1 MKSIKRITMLYAVAV
16 LFLLIAVSAL
26 AGCTGNNGTKI
37 KNISVNST
45 GAKTVYYYGEELDT
59 GGLVVTAHMKDGT
72 SREVDL
78 NECVFEGF
86 SSFYAIEGLPV
97 TVNYRGNV
105 AEYGI
110 TVIVTKESLLEG
122 LGNDKTLASGF
133 LQEGRN
139 IIDKYGTERINETV
153 FYGASNFAYWKD
165 AMEKDL
171 KPYKVQNHAFGG
183 SSDKDLV
190 AYAPY
195 LLYPYNPSFV
205 FFQTGSNDY
214 VQSSK
219 PTDEEKIKEAMD
231 YKKQMFSAFHEIMPD
246 STFIV
251 MAGILL
257 PGRAEYLG
265 MTQEINRQLK
275 EYCDSLD
282 YLRFVDSEA
291 MTYDSDAGFKDNLFL
306 SDKIHLT
313 PAARIIWSERY
324 ILPELEAIGA
334 PRYAEL

>member
-1 MKSIKRITMLYAVAV
+1 M
-16 LFLLIAVSAL
+16 
-26 AGCTGNNGTKI
+26 
-37 KNISVNST
+37 
-45 GAKTVYYYGEELDT
+45 
-59 GGLVVTAHMKDGT
+59 
-72 SREVDL
+72 
-78 NECVFEGF
+78 
-86 SSFYAIEGLPV
+86 
-97 TVNYRGNV
+97 
-105 AEYGI
+105 
-110 TVIVTKESLLEG
+110 TKESLLEG